1 MGRAKAL
8 IFMCFITAGVVQ
20 NAPGPARA
28 ADILP
33 PAPELDEPSLRGALA
48 EDSGV
53 TLRLD
58 AGVALINASKLRSTY
73 GDLSSLGKTEGPMN
87 IGDPAILG
95 LGVGYQFNAWLR
107 ADLTGEYRPGVP
119 YHASSTTQFAGAAL
133 CPAGGTSFCGDDI
146 TATVKTGLFLA
157 NGYVDVGNFYGV
169 KPYVGAG
176 VGLAAYQVS
185 AMKDKLLYPSDAFGF
200 APSASGS
207 NFAWSLT
214 AGAAYH
220 LSSNLLIDINYRYV
234 NMGTFKTGAITCND
248 QTPCAFESQHFN
260 MASNDLRIGL
270 RWLLFEPD
278 VPTPEV
284 SARY

>member
-8 IFMCFITAGVVQ
+8 FFMCFITATVVQ
-20 NAPGPARA
+20 NAPGPAQA

-33 PAPELDEPSLRGALA
+33 PAPELDDPSLRGALA
-48 EDSGV
+48 EDSGIY
-53 TLRLD
+53 LRLD
-58 AGVALINASKLRSTY
+58 AGVALANATKLRSTY
-73 GDLSSLGKTEGPMN
+73 GDLSSLVKTDGPAN
-87 IGDPAILG
+87 IGNSAILG

-119 YHASSTTQFAGAAL
+119 YHASSTTQFAGAVL
-133 CPAGGTSFCGDDI
+133 CPPGGSLSCGDDA
-146 TATVKTGLFLA
+146 TASLRTGLFLA
-157 NGYVDVGNFYGV
+157 NGYVDIGNFYGV
-169 KPYVGAG
+169 RPYIGAG

-185 AMKDKLLYPSDAFGF
+185 AMKATALSSADGFGF
-200 APSASGS
+200 APNASGA

-214 AGAAYH
+214 AGLAYQ
-220 LSSNLLIDINYRYV
+220 LSPNLVLDFNYRYV
-234 NMGTFKTGAITCND
+234 NMGTFKTGATTCID

-270 RWLLFEPD
+270 RWLLFQPD
-278 VPTPEV
+278 LPAPEV